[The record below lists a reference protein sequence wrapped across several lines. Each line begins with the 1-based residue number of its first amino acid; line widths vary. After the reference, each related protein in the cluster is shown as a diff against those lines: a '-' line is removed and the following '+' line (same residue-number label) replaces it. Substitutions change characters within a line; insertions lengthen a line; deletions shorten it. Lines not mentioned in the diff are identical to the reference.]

1 VCRVRENLYP
11 PRNRVEVVPHVD
23 EPLDTF
29 GWRFGRTDRDYC
41 RSRIECEPFG
51 GRYDGEGFEWAVKG
65 ERTCR
70 YTIVEMSLKP
80 RDPDPEWLAFGDLKL
95 ESETPRSCERGCKG
109 LTRFVRN
116 AAADEERSGLCH
128 LAWVLSVGTEDTRT
142 TASGRIPYQPIA
154 IPSAMKLSPAI
165 VYNINGRVR
174 SVERIG
180 NMADQRRVRSRPFLI
195 SPTIGLGSS
204 NSVSTSQGTPPGP
217 LVDDDRV
224 SVEAHGE
231 QGYQERENEGP

>member
-1 VCRVRENLYP
+1 MRYSCQDRSGVRRSAVCRVRENLYP

-128 LAWVLSVGTEDTRT
+128 LAWVLSVGTEDTRNDRERPDPVPT
-142 TASGRIPYQPIA
+142 HCDPERDEAESGD
-154 IPSAMKLSPAI
+154 
-165 VYNINGRVR
+165 RVQHQWEGYGV
-174 SVERIG
+174 S
-180 NMADQRRVRSRPFLI
+180 
-195 SPTIGLGSS
+195 
-204 NSVSTSQGTPPGP
+204 SVSEIWPTS
-217 LVDDDRV
+217 VVFDRDR
-224 SVEAHGE
+224 S
-231 QGYQERENEGP
+231 